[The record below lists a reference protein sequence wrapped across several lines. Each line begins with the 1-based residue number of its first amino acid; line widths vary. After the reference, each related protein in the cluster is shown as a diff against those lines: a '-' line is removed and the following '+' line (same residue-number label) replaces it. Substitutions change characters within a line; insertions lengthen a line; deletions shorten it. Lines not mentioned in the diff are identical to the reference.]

1 MEKSFAH
8 LIFAQLV
15 LFLICSHLSGVLGST
30 GDFKLSKYYLRRVV
44 WPRNRLTYAL
54 MDHHVASHNRIS
66 VQSVRNILREVFDEW
81 QMNSCFHFKHIS
93 SPELADIKI
102 LFTSDRKLTSHENCS
117 RKFQNSAG
125 HSFFRFHK
133 AFPAQIHI
141 NNEYFWMESSASPF
155 GSVSLKSV
163 LLHEVG
169 HVLGLFHLND
179 PESIMFQN
187 IHTNKLKSITKAD
200 RAYLQ
205 HVYNSTSLCSNQKR
219 RTFN

>member
-1 MEKSFAH
+1 MENCFPYLVAH
-8 LIFAQLV
+8 FV
-15 LFLICSHLSGVLGST
+15 LFIVCCCLNGVQCST
-30 GDFKLSKYYLRRVV
+30 ADFKLSKYYLRRVV
-44 WPRNRLTYAL
+44 WHRNRLTYAL
-54 MDHHVASHNRIS
+54 VDHHVASHNQIS
-66 VQSVRNILREVFDEW
+66 AQSVRNILREVFDEW
-81 QMNSCFHFKHIS
+81 QMNSCFHFHHVS
-93 SPELADIKI
+93 SPQIADIKI
-102 LFTSDRKLTSHENCS
+102 LFTSDRRLSTHKNCS

-141 NNEYFWMESSASPF
+141 NNEYFWMESNASPL

-200 RAYLQ
+200 RDYLQ
-205 HVYNSTSLCSNQKR
+205 HVYNSTSLCSNR
-219 RTFN
+219 NNV